1 MSSTSIKVGLLGAGY
16 ILQAHAKALRELPHV
31 SIHAICDLSRSRAKQ
46 ATDQYGAQHV
56 FTSIEDLAR
65 SDCDAVHV
73 LLPPG
78 LHAAAA
84 AKLLQSGK
92 HVFLEKPMAIGL
104 AECRQLVN
112 ISRAKRVRLGVNHNF
127 LFVPA
132 YEELRERVHD
142 GRLGRVDH
150 VTVNWLFGLGLLQA
164 GPYNN
169 WMLKSPENLLFELG
183 PHLAG
188 FVLDLMGPPE
198 VLQAIASHPIDLPG
212 RQRVYRHWNAV
223 GSAGGSSF
231 ALNLSLSPG
240 QPDRSVHVR
249 GHAASGSVDFARNMG
264 VTYKSTSNNPIFD
277 DFAVGRAAAAQVR
290 ARAWSNIRGY
300 ARETLRKS
308 ALSNPFEQSIARSVA
323 AFHAPGDTPLDR
335 RVDGAF
341 GVQVIEL
348 LERIAQQSGATSAA
362 SPQVTSAPAVAAAAV
377 SSASKG
383 RALVV
388 GGTGFIGKRL
398 VRALRAAG
406 WQVRVLS
413 RSRASAEVELEDP
426 SVQIVEGGHGDARA
440 LDEALPGVDV
450 VFHLAKALGKR
461 WDDYVRN
468 DIEPTKV
475 LAEAA
480 VKHGVKRFIYTGTI
494 DSYHSSDPSVV
505 IDGTTAVDSQIESRN
520 LYARS
525 KAACEKLLS
534 GMQREGKLPL
544 VIFRPGIV
552 IGEGSP
558 PAHWGVGM
566 FNSDTRVDYWGDG
579 DNKIPLVLVDDV
591 ADALVRGA
599 STADIEGQSF
609 LLTSPPVMTAR
620 DYVSEVTRLSGSRVE
635 AQPRSILRYFF
646 SDMVKEFLK
655 HLIHHPNRRVPSLRD
670 WACRAHRS
678 RYDSSRTV
686 EVLGWAPASSREAMI
701 ERGIR
706 PSVQHY
712 MR

>member
-1 MSSTSIKVGLLGAGY
+1 MASSSLKVGLLGAGY
-16 ILQAHAKALRELPHV
+16 ILQAHAKAVRELPHA
-31 SIHAICDLSRSRAKQ
+31 SIHAVCDLSRARAQQ
-46 ATDQYGAQHV
+46 AAEQYGAANV
-56 FTSIEDLAR
+56 FTSVEDLAR

-73 LLPPG
+73 LLPPH
-78 LHAAAA
+78 LHADAAA
-84 AKLLQSGK
+84 RLLEAGK

-104 AECRQLVN
+104 EDCRRLVALAR
-112 ISRAKRVRLGVNHNF
+112 SRGLRLGVNHNF

-132 YEELRERVHD
+132 YEALRDSVRD

-150 VTVNWLFGLGLLQA
+150 VGVNWLFGLGLLQA
-164 GPYNN
+164 GPFNN
-169 WMLKSPENLLFELG
+169 WMLRSPENLLFELG

-188 FVLDLMGPPE
+188 FVLDLVGPPE
-198 VLQAIASHPIDLPG
+198 ELRALASQPLDLPG
-212 RQRVYRHWNAV
+212 RQRVFRHWNAV

-231 ALNLSLSPG
+231 SLNLSLAPG

-249 GHAASGSVDFARNMG
+249 GHAAAGSVDFARNLG
-264 VTYKSTSNNPIFD
+264 IRHKSSSDNPIFD
-277 DFAVGRAAAAQVR
+277 DFAVGRATAAQAR
-290 ARAWSNIRGY
+290 AQAWSNIRGY
-300 ARETLRKS
+300 VRETLRKS
-308 ALSNPFEQSIARSVA
+308 AFSNPFEQSIARSVA
-323 AFHAPGDTPLDR
+323 AFHAPGTDPLDR
-335 RVDGAF
+335 RVDGEF

-348 LERIAQQSGATSAA
+348 LERIAEQSGARQAVAVPTPVPAAVEA
-362 SPQVTSAPAVAAAAV
+362 SPLAGAAT
-377 SSASKG
+377 G

-398 VRALRAAG
+398 VRALRRAG

-413 RSRASAEVELEDP
+413 RSRASAEVELEDD
-426 SVQIVEGGHGDARA
+426 SVEVVEGGHGDARILDAA
-440 LDEALPGVDV
+440 LDGVDV

-468 DIEPTKV
+468 DIEPTRQ

-480 VKHGVKRFIYTGTI
+480 MRHGVKRFVYTGTI
-494 DSYHSSDPSVV
+494 DSYHSADPSAV
-505 IDGTTAVDSQIESRN
+505 IDGSTGVDRHIESRN

-525 KAACEKLLS
+525 KAACEALLT
-534 GMQREGKLPL
+534 GLHRDRGLPL

-566 FNSDTRVDYWGDG
+566 FYSDTRVDYWGDG
-579 DNKIPLVLVDDV
+579 ANEIPLVLVDDV

-599 STADIEGQSF
+599 SVPGIEGQSF
-609 LLTSPPVMTAR
+609 LLTSPPLMSAR
-620 DYVSEVTRLSGSRVE
+620 DYVAEVTRLSGSRVD
-635 AQPRSILRYFF
+635 ARPRPIWRYYA
-646 SDMVKEFLK
+646 SDVVKESLK
-655 HLIHHPNRRVPSLRD
+655 HLIRHPNRRRPSLRD

-678 RYDSSRTV
+678 RYDSRRTS
-686 EVLGWAPASSREAMI
+686 EVLGWAPASTREAI
-701 ERGIR
+701 VERGIL